1 MQNLVTE
8 RIITLSII
16 MVLIILLTGC
26 IKEKP
31 AKPDN
36 ISIFTDVYTDKSR
49 YAPGETVSVYVD
61 LYNNTD
67 QIQTGN
73 VNIRLKYL
81 GYTIYLSDNQEVS
94 LDGKKKTQ
102 MTFTFVAPNPD
113 FTGYVLEASFLK
125 GETIVDKHTSAVDVS
140 SDWSKFPRY
149 GYLVSYGLKPLT
161 MIESTLDDLNK
172 YHINGLQFYD
182 WQWKHHMPLP
192 IQDGK
197 PLEKWQELSNRDVYL
212 STIQGYI
219 DEAHKRNMMAM
230 NYNLLFGTYDHPEAD
245 GVSLEWGLFVDAEG
259 RNIDYHGLPTNW
271 QTSRL
276 LIMNPANKDWQN
288 YIFTQEAQAINTL
301 NFDGWHVD
309 QLGYRGPR
317 YDKYGNIVDMEAGY
331 VDLLINAKDTINTRL
346 VFNAVDGFGQSRLA
360 KEVPVDFLYQEV
372 WTPKRYYELKQ
383 IIDKGFVDTNYQKS
397 TVLAAYMNYGKRDKP
412 GLFNKH
418 AVLLTNA
425 TIFASGGAHLELG
438 DTGMLSSEYFPSNN
452 LKMSLELKTS
462 LRSYYD
468 FLVAYQNFLRDNVRP
483 SNTRLEINGVKT
495 SVLGLKDTVWYFA
508 KTKDNYQIIHLINI
522 LDNEDDWRDDEADKK
537 APPILEHVEVKLYLQ
552 DEVKK
557 LYLASPD
564 NDTITPIELTFTRKA
579 DYISFTLPRLE
590 YWSMLVVEK

>member
-245 GVSLEWGLFVDAEG
+245 GVRLEWGLFVDAEG

>member
-26 IKEKP
+26 IKEKSV
-31 AKPDN
+31 KPDN

-383 IIDKGFVDTNYQKS
+383 IIDKGFMDTNYQKS

>member
-31 AKPDN
+31 VKPDN

-383 IIDKGFVDTNYQKS
+383 IIDKGFMDTNYQKS